1 MAAPP
6 LASDV
11 QYGTSEYGFNKLPSL
26 QEMQTNFWAS
36 VVGMP
41 ATSKI
46 VAAEQLTSSELS
58 EESFAEG
65 GEYLPLG
72 VWANRGFDVTRIE
85 QHTRDDDKR
94 ICPVLGICFRL
105 RIISKTNVHK
115 RGMLR
120 ESKRQRTAPEDQAAS
135 ASAAA
140 AGFAAA
146 PLALEDGRAS
156 SSSDSS
162 DSSSSDSSDSR
173 RRKKSK
179 KAWKQAKKSKKD
191 DKKDKKSKKSNK
203 EKKNKKSKKD
213 KDDKTT
219 SKEMSAA
226 EKKALEREGKID
238 IKAADVLISKLS
250 PAVACL
256 NSLVD
261 KPNFMHIA
269 PAIKDPLIA
278 LQIKFKE
285 LMSHAEAVQASG
297 HGKVD
302 ADIKTVAC
310 DLALY
315 RKQYQLATTML
326 ALMERGSRTTGG

>member
-1 MAAPP
+1 
-6 LASDV
+6 
-11 QYGTSEYGFNKLPSL
+11 
-26 QEMQTNFWAS
+26 MQTNFWAS

-105 RIISKTNVHK
+105 RILSKTNVHK

-120 ESKRQRTAPEDQAAS
+120 ESKRQKTAPEDQAAS

-173 RRKKSK
+173 RRKKS
-179 KAWKQAKKSKKD
+179 
-191 DKKDKKSKKSNK
+191 NK

-213 KDDKTT
+213 KEDKTK

>member
-1 MAAPP
+1 
-6 LASDV
+6 
-11 QYGTSEYGFNKLPSL
+11 
-26 QEMQTNFWAS
+26 MQTNFWAS

-46 VAAEQLTSSELS
+46 EAAEQLTSHELS
-58 EESFAEG
+58 EESSAEG

-72 VWANRGFDVTRIE
+72 VWATRGFDVTRIE

-105 RIISKTNVHK
+105 RILSKTNVHK
-115 RGMLR
+115 RGILR
-120 ESKRQRTAPEDQAAS
+120 ESKRQKTAPEDQVAS

-140 AGFAAA
+140 AGSAAA

-156 SSSDSS
+156 SSSSDSS
-162 DSSSSDSSDSR
+162 DSSSNDSSDSR

-179 KAWKQAKKSKKD
+179 KAWKQAKKSKKGG
-191 DKKDKKSKKSNK
+191 KKDKKSKKSNK

-213 KDDKTT
+213 KEEKNT

-250 PAVACL
+250 PTVACL

-326 ALMERGSRTTGG
+326 ALMERGSRTFGG

>member
-1 MAAPP
+1 
-6 LASDV
+6 
-11 QYGTSEYGFNKLPSL
+11 
-26 QEMQTNFWAS
+26 MQTNFWAS

-41 ATSKI
+41 AASKI
-46 VAAEQLTSSELS
+46 EAAEQLTSSELS

-72 VWANRGFDVTRIE
+72 VWAKRGFDVTRIE

-105 RIISKTNVHK
+105 RILSKTNVHK
-115 RGMLR
+115 RGILR
-120 ESKRQRTAPEDQAAS
+120 ESKRQKTAPEDEVAS

-140 AGFAAA
+140 AGSAAA

-162 DSSSSDSSDSR
+162 DSSSNDSSDSR

-179 KAWKQAKKSKKD
+179 KAWKQAKKSKKGG
-191 DKKDKKSKKSNK
+191 KKDKKSKKSNK

-213 KDDKTT
+213 KEEKNT

-278 LQIKFKE
+278 LQIKFQE
-285 LMSHAEAVQASG
+285 LMSQAEAVQASG

-326 ALMERGSRTTGG
+326 ALMERGSRTFGG

>member
-1 MAAPP
+1 
-6 LASDV
+6 
-11 QYGTSEYGFNKLPSL
+11 
-26 QEMQTNFWAS
+26 MQTSFWAS

-46 VAAEQLTSSELS
+46 EAAEQLTSSELS

-72 VWANRGFDVTRIE
+72 VWAKRGFDVTRIE

-105 RIISKTNVHK
+105 RILSKTNVHK
-115 RGMLR
+115 RGILR
-120 ESKRQRTAPEDQAAS
+120 ESKRQKTAPEDQVAS

-140 AGFAAA
+140 ARSAAA

-156 SSSDSS
+156 SSSSDSS
-162 DSSSSDSSDSR
+162 DSSSNDSSDSR

-213 KDDKTT
+213 KEEKNT

-261 KPNFMHIA
+261 KPNFLHIA

-326 ALMERGSRTTGG
+326 ALMERGSRTFGG

>member
-1 MAAPP
+1 
-6 LASDV
+6 
-11 QYGTSEYGFNKLPSL
+11 
-26 QEMQTNFWAS
+26 MQTSFWAS

-46 VAAEQLTSSELS
+46 EAAEQLTSSELS

-72 VWANRGFDVTRIE
+72 VWATRGFDVTRIE

-105 RIISKTNVHK
+105 RILSKTNVHK

-156 SSSDSS
+156 SSSSDSS
-162 DSSSSDSSDSR
+162 DSSSNDSSDSR

-179 KAWKQAKKSKKD
+179 KAWKQAKKSKKGG
-191 DKKDKKSKKSNK
+191 KKDKKSKKSNK

-213 KDDKTT
+213 KEEKNT
-219 SKEMSAA
+219 SKEMSAT

-278 LQIKFKE
+278 LQIKFQE
-285 LMSHAEAVQASG
+285 LMSQAEAVQASG

-315 RKQYQLATTML
+315 RKQYQPATTML
-326 ALMERGSRTTGG
+326 VLMERGSRTFGG

>member
-1 MAAPP
+1 M
-6 LASDV
+6 
-11 QYGTSEYGFNKLPSL
+11 
-26 QEMQTNFWAS
+26 
-36 VVGMP
+36 
-41 ATSKI
+41 
-46 VAAEQLTSSELS
+46 
-58 EESFAEG
+58 
-65 GEYLPLG
+65 
-72 VWANRGFDVTRIE
+72 
-85 QHTRDDDKR
+85 
-94 ICPVLGICFRL
+94 
-105 RIISKTNVHK
+105 
-115 RGMLR
+115 
-120 ESKRQRTAPEDQAAS
+120 
-135 ASAAA
+135 
-140 AGFAAA
+140 
-146 PLALEDGRAS
+146 
-156 SSSDSS
+156 
-162 DSSSSDSSDSR
+162 
-173 RRKKSK
+173 
-179 KAWKQAKKSKKD
+179 
-191 DKKDKKSKKSNK
+191 
-203 EKKNKKSKKD
+203 
-213 KDDKTT
+213 
-219 SKEMSAA
+219 
-226 EKKALEREGKID
+226 EREGKID